1 MNKIQVILAVI
12 GAGEGALPI
21 VKKAKEMNVPA
32 YYIFNDEE
40 LNKIITLKPVT
51 IEKLKEILPSIKV
64 KIHGNDIIKIL
75 NESK

>member
-1 MNKIQVILAVI
+1 
-12 GAGEGALPI
+12 
-21 VKKAKEMNVPA
+21 MNVPA